1 MIIKICG
8 LSDVASA
15 VFAAEQGADLLG
27 FVFAESSRRV
37 TPYQA
42 REIIGE
48 LPSSVRRVGVFVNE
62 DHSLINEIAAFCGL
76 DMVQLHGRET
86 PDECRKI
93 SVPVIKGIRVK
104 DENSLGD
111 MACFKDYVEM
121 FVLDTYVPGY
131 AGGTGKVFDWNM
143 ALRGAAYGKIL
154 LAGGLTPENVS
165 RAGEVAKPFGV
176 DVSSGVESGG
186 KKDLRKIEAFIA
198 SVRGMKN
205 V

>member
-154 LAGGLTPENVS
+154 LA
-165 RAGEVAKPFGV
+165 
-176 DVSSGVESGG
+176 
-186 KKDLRKIEAFIA
+186 EA
-198 SVRGMKN
+198 
-205 V
+205 